1 MEYLNQ
7 QWTGMPL
14 ALHVQSEFKTQLIMV
29 DLDNSEVIALVLP
42 PGAKESA
49 TELKDFV
56 ATGTMLLIRHPDGRM
71 SLEPTRSET
80 AWAERARDAGCVYK
94 SRPIHDPVSCEIL
107 GHELEMIA
115 PTLLC

>member
-1 MEYLNQ
+1 MMDIE
-7 QWTGMPL
+7 
-14 ALHVQSEFKTQLIMV
+14 
-29 DLDNSEVIALVLP
+29 NSEVIALVLP

-71 SLEPTRSET
+71 SLEPARREA
-80 AWAERARDAGCVYK
+80 AWAERARDAGCIYK
-94 SRPIHDPVSCEIL
+94 SRPIHDPVSQEIL

-115 PTLLC
+115 PALLC